1 MGLNAAC
8 VEYPAAK
15 TRWYPRISPKWY
27 HPIFKTS
34 VRYDKS
40 SFKNSFQDEKAFCG
54 CYRRRE
60 IFLFIKLVPGNTQK
74 NTSHA
79 SFSQLFV
86 HNFSRTLENIWM
98 IINTVASILEQIMSA
113 DKHPYT
119 QRPLWEPPISAP
131 YLTPF
136 LAKGPPK
143 MKEGDPLSPLR
154 PISRIEGLSF

>member
-1 MGLNAAC
+1 MWSNIPQLKLGDIR
-8 VEYPAAK
+8 E
-15 TRWYPRISPKWY
+15 Y
-27 HPIFKTS
+27 HPSDITQFSKLPSVTISLLSKIHFKMRKRFVVVTEEG
-34 VRYDKS
+34 RYFFVHKV
-40 SFKNSFQDEKAFCG
+40 G
-54 CYRRRE
+54 TRE
-60 IFLFIKLVPGNTQK
+60 HSKEHISRFIQPDG
-74 NTSHA
+74 
-79 SFSQLFV
+79 QLFV
-86 HNFSRTLENIWM
+86 HNFSRTLENIWR

-131 YLTPF
+131 YLTLF

>member
-1 MGLNAAC
+1 MWSNIPQLTLGDIR
-8 VEYPAAK
+8 E
-15 TRWYPRISPKWY
+15 Y
-27 HPIFKTS
+27 HPSDITQFSKLPS
-34 VRYDKS
+34 VTISLLKKFISRWESVLWLLQKKGD
-40 SFKNSFQDEKAFCG
+40 
-54 CYRRRE
+54 
-60 IFLFIKLVPGNTQK
+60 IFLFIKFVSENTQK
-74 NTSHA
+74 HTSHA

-86 HNFSRTLENIWM
+86 HNFSRSLENIWR

-143 MKEGDPLSPLR
+143 IKEGDPLSPLR
-154 PISRIEGLSF
+154 PISSIKRVSF

>member
-1 MGLNAAC
+1 MWSNIPQLTLGDIR
-8 VEYPAAK
+8 E
-15 TRWYPRISPKWY
+15 Y
-27 HPIFKTS
+27 HPSDITQFSKLPSVTISLLSKIHFKMRKRFVVVTKEG
-34 VRYDKS
+34 RYFFVHKV
-40 SFKNSFQDEKAFCG
+40 CI
-54 CYRRRE
+54 RE
-60 IFLFIKLVPGNTQK
+60 HSK

-86 HNFSRTLENIWM
+86 HNFSRSLENIWR

-136 LAKGPPK
+136 LAKCPPK

-154 PISRIEGLSF
+154 PISSIKGLSF

>member
-1 MGLNAAC
+1 MWSNIPQLKLGDIR
-8 VEYPAAK
+8 E
-15 TRWYPRISPKWY
+15 Y
-27 HPIFKTS
+27 HPSDITQFSKLPSVTISLLSKIHFKMRKRFVVVTEEG
-34 VRYDKS
+34 RY
-40 SFKNSFQDEKAFCG
+40 F
-54 CYRRRE
+54 
-60 IFLFIKLVPGNTQK
+60 
-74 NTSHA
+74 
-79 SFSQLFV
+79 FV
-86 HNFSRTLENIWM
+86 HKVGTREHSKEHISRFIQSAVRSQFFTHVGNIWR